1 VLSSFLPFYAAEPR
15 RLNVIIYIY
24 AILSLTLRATTLII
38 DPRLR
43 REPNLK
49 IDYLN
54 TLDHLSLNA
63 RAAA

>member
-15 RLNVIIYIY
+15 RLNVIIY